1 MFQPNPKSFFQI
13 LLLTLVGV
21 VSGHVTAFGQVTC
34 NFKWMKAANT
44 VPMRVNSLAIDIYS
58 DQVLSGTDCHPASL
72 RIHDVSSGNL
82 LWAQQVDSPFYCQMG
97 VNFSSDGKLLA
108 SAEEMG
114 HLFLFDASTIPPT
127 PLDTIDLQTSYAFS
141 VAFKPSS
148 SPQRQMAVGCSNGQ
162 VRFYDIDTAGVAT
175 FADSLDIGSTWA
187 TALAYSDDGTRL
199 ATGANNG
206 TVKLWDLATK
216 TELATY
222 SHANQV
228 TSIVFDQL
236 PKKGIY
242 SGSKDGRLKIFS
254 QNSMAVVS
262 DIQAHTGSLNGIA
275 KIIGHSSIKIV
286 TVGNDSLIVLR
297 DTLGYDF
304 WEISTSETLD
314 KLTSVASNI
323 SSTQGTIVVGTEGG
337 NLLAF
342 EVTIPAG
349 HSGLSS
355 SLGNENVKRLLVS
368 PNPSRAGDCITFSLT
383 DGSTP
388 LKSASWELL
397 NAFGARVAI
406 GAASLSNS
414 LDLPATLSPCVY
426 HLVLTPTNGAA
437 RLTTKVVVVE

>member
-13 LLLTLVGV
+13 LLLTFISIVTGHLTA
-21 VSGHVTAFGQVTC
+21 SGQNAYNLIWT
-34 NFKWMKAANT
+34 KPANT
-44 VPMRVNSLAIDIYS
+44 VPMRVNSVAFNPAG

-82 LWAQQVDSPFYCQMG
+82 LWAQAVDSPFYCQMG

-141 VAFKPSS
+141 VAFSPTS
-148 SPQRQMAVGCSNGQ
+148 SPIREMAVGCSNGQ
-162 VRFYDIDTAGVAT
+162 VRFYSIDSAGAAT
-175 FADSLDIGSTWA
+175 FTDSLNIGSTWA

-222 SHANQV
+222 SHANQI
-228 TSIVFDQL
+228 TSVVFDQL
-236 PKKGIY
+236 PRKSIY

-254 QNSMAVVS
+254 QNNMAVVS
-262 DIQAHTGSLNGIA
+262 DVQAHTGSLNGIA
-275 KIIGHSSIKIV
+275 TLGEGSKVKIA
-286 TVGNDSLIVLR
+286 TVGNDSLIVFR
-297 DTLGYDF
+297 DTAGYNLG
-304 WEISTSETLD
+304 EIGSLETVD
-314 KLTSVASNI
+314 KLTSVATNI
-323 SSTQGTIVVGTEGG
+323 YFLYGTIVVGTEGG
-337 NLLAF
+337 NLMAF
-342 EVTIPAG
+342 ELTLQ
-349 HSGLSS
+349 SGLYDD
-355 SLGNENVKRLLVS
+355 LVKSRAPQLLVS
-368 PNPSRAGDCITFSLT
+368 PNPSRAGDRLTFSLT

-388 LKSASWELL
+388 LKKDSWELL
-397 NAFGARVAI
+397 NAFGARVAS
-406 GAASLSNS
+406 GPASLSNS
-414 LDLPATLSPCVY
+414 FALPSTLSPGVY
-426 HLVLTPTNGAA
+426 HLVLTPTNGGA